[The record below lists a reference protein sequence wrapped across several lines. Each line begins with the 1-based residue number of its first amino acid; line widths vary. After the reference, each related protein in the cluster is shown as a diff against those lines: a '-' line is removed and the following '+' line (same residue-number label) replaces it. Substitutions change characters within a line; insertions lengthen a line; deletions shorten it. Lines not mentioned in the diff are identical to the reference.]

1 MNIGWT
7 DTTLLFL
14 CLCPCLSGKFAWAR
28 ERLLGGKQAEH
39 FPVHIC
45 RAHRGGKILKEGC
58 LMSYGRASH
67 FLASVPLAAPVPMPR
82 LIKAGVERK
91 QELSGE
97 GERWGICPC
106 TRLPPGRRMWNTVLL
121 GARIVCVGVDL
132 HFVKKNEIRGLVSTS
147 LQFYYLQGPLPS
159 CDALCNSLTHLQSM

>member
-14 CLCPCLSGKFAWAR
+14 CLCPRLSGKFAWAR

-58 LMSYGRASH
+58 LMSYGQASH
-67 FLASVPLAAPVPMPR
+67 FLASVPLAAPVLMPR
-82 LIKAGVERK
+82 LIKPGVERK

-97 GERWGICPC
+97 GER
-106 TRLPPGRRMWNTVLL
+106 
-121 GARIVCVGVDL
+121 
-132 HFVKKNEIRGLVSTS
+132 
-147 LQFYYLQGPLPS
+147 
-159 CDALCNSLTHLQSM
+159 